1 MYQELSKVVII
12 KAAYVS
18 EFEEFNAMSNATA
31 TKAETEHT
39 LCVRRIHHLRLH
51 RVQRLGHCK
60 KTELCSVIQAT
71 QLSDALEAQ
80 IEVVLV
86 LRIHS
91 ACQISSSKGP
101 R

>member
-1 MYQELSKVVII
+1 M
-12 KAAYVS
+12 
-18 EFEEFNAMSNATA
+18 N
-31 TKAETEHT
+31 
-39 LCVRRIHHLRLH
+39 
-51 RVQRLGHCK
+51 RVQRLGHYK
-60 KTELCSVIQAT
+60 EEELCCVIQAA
-71 QLSDALEAQ
+71 QPSDALEAQ

>member
-1 MYQELSKVVII
+1 
-12 KAAYVS
+12 
-18 EFEEFNAMSNATA
+18 MSNATA
-31 TKAETEHT
+31 TKAETEHA
-39 LCVRRIHHLRLH
+39 LCVRIRRIHRLRLH

-60 KTELCSVIQAT
+60 EEELCSVIQAA
-71 QLSDALEAQ
+71 QPSDALEAQ